1 MPDLVSPVATKDM
14 SSSTADHLGALAL
27 LVVYTQSCVTTN
39 RATIKLKRSFIK
51 NEY

>member
-1 MPDLVSPVATKDM
+1 MPDLVPPIATKQM
-14 SSSTADHLGALAL
+14 ISSTADQLGAL